1 MKPDQ
6 TCQDGSSQV
15 LPGAAACGVDSA
27 QRQENI
33 TGTKFSFPAIL
44 TGPRAQRWGGGS
56 SRAIGRAWTELGFPS
71 LPSPRRDALAGAW
84 LAPRFRAGAAHA
96 RAGAGPASGLQLW
109 DPLPRPGNLR
119 SGQLRLVS
127 PFGVSWNAPSRLAL
141 AWPLRPPARQHLLS
155 PAPPGG
161 QVSSGEGKEGSQEG
175 RQVSRAWWAQGA
187 PPGPVPRPPAGITC
201 PAHVGVFLWA
211 APGGSH
217 VAGGVVCQE
226 GLSGTEPA
234 SVPQAVLLS
243 FNVLTSEVVLLCLEV
258 AFTLITV
265 DFGSRRSPAS
275 YQREGSSGLYLAGLV
290 YPQRRVYTHRE
301 VGGQVSDTHCEILQV
316 TLSERVSLL
325 VGGWYHLSSLR
336 CGLSV
341 WCLLPRRSQRH
352 PETMCAAR
360 FFF

>member
-175 RQVSRAWWAQGA
+175 RQVSQAWWAQGA
-187 PPGPVPRPPAGITC
+187 PPGPVPRPPRAL
-201 PAHVGVFLWA
+201 PAPHTWGCFCGRLPAVPTWPGVWSA
-211 APGGSH
+211 RKG
-217 VAGGVVCQE
+217 CQ
-226 GLSGTEPA
+226 G
-234 SVPQAVLLS
+234 QNLLL
-243 FNVLTSEVVLLCLEV
+243 FHRLC
-258 AFTLITV
+258 F
-265 DFGSRRSPAS
+265 
-275 YQREGSSGLYLAGLV
+275 
-290 YPQRRVYTHRE
+290 
-301 VGGQVSDTHCEILQV
+301 
-316 TLSERVSLL
+316 
-325 VGGWYHLSSLR
+325 
-336 CGLSV
+336 
-341 WCLLPRRSQRH
+341 
-352 PETMCAAR
+352 
-360 FFF
+360 